1 MEAKGSMRRMVLV
14 GLLWCCWCP
23 NLEASAGAD
32 SSLVVS
38 RIVVTGNEMTKDY
51 VILREMSLK
60 VGDPLTA
67 EALENDQKRIYSL
80 ELFNKVDVDYEA
92 EGHEASVYVRV
103 SERWYIFPF
112 PVLGFKYRDIKKLY
126 YGAGLIHENFRGR
139 NEKIFGSFAFG
150 FDRWVSLTYQNP
162 KLTDGDD
169 IFFKGYVSYSHVQ
182 NQNIRQGLYDQQ
194 VFSASAYLGKR
205 FGLYNTLL
213 GYIGYE
219 DWLVSEPGEGR
230 TASPTGRDR
239 YPSLGL
245 QYTIDAR
252 DIREYPTA
260 GHLILLSATKIGLG
274 HDVDLLRYQADVR
287 GYQPLGDGIALCGR
301 VHGSFVSGGI
311 VPAYLHAYF
320 GYRERLRGYFDTVL
334 EGEDIVGCNAELR
347 VPILT
352 PRYHTVSASFLP
364 PEFRVWRYG
373 LYAGVFADAGTIWYR
388 TTPFVKA
395 PWYSGCGAG
404 LHFLLP
410 YSIVIRTEYAMSQR
424 GKGQFV
430 LDFDASF

>member
-1 MEAKGSMRRMVLV
+1 MRWLLMVS
-14 GLLWCCWCP
+14 LLWCCWCSI
-23 NLEASAGAD
+23 LEAGAPAD
-32 SSLVVS
+32 SSVVVS
-38 RIVVTGNEMTKDY
+38 KIIVTGNELTKDY
-51 VILREMSLK
+51 VILHEMSLK
-60 VGDPLTA
+60 VGSPLTA
-67 EALENDQKRIYSL
+67 EAVEYDQKRIYSL
-80 ELFNKVDVDYEA
+80 ELFNKVDIEYVA
-92 EGHEASVYVRV
+92 EGQEATLYVRV

-139 NEKIFGSFAFG
+139 NEKILGSFAFG

-169 IFFKGYVSYSHVQ
+169 IFFKGYLTYSHVQ
-182 NQNIRQGLYDQQ
+182 NQNVSQGLYDQR
-194 VFSASAYLGKR
+194 VLSASASLGKR
-205 FGLYNTLL
+205 FGLYSTLFA
-213 GYIGYE
+213 YIGYD
-219 DWLVSEPGEGR
+219 DWDISEPGEGR

-239 YPSLGL
+239 FLSLGVR
-245 QYTIDAR
+245 YTLDAR

-260 GHLILLSATKIGLG
+260 GHLILLSATKIGLA
-274 HDVDLLRYQADVR
+274 HAEVDLFRCQADLR
-287 GYQPLGDGIALCGR
+287 DYQPLGDGIALCGR
-301 VHGSFVSGGI
+301 AYGSFVSGGI

-320 GYRERLRGYFDTVL
+320 GYQERLRGYFNTAL
-334 EGEDIVGCNAELR
+334 EGEDIIGGNVELR
-347 VPILT
+347 VPIFK

-373 LYAGVFADAGTIWYR
+373 LYAGIFADAGTIWFR
-388 TTPFVKA
+388 TTPFVKS
-395 PWYSGCGAG
+395 PWYVGYGGG

-424 GKGQFV
+424 GNGQLI